1 MDDKIRLTNVRI
13 ETERLILKPINYSFA
28 NDIFKHFTNDITLYM
43 LPKPSQNIT
52 GIIEFIE
59 RSLNG
64 LNLGDNLQLVIIK
77 KSSNE
82 FLGCM
87 GLHKIGNRDPEL
99 GIWIK
104 KNAHGNEFGLEAIT
118 SLISWAKDN
127 ISFEYL
133 KYPVDKRNYAS
144 RRIPEQN
151 GGVIMKEYKEKNQK
165 GFELDEVEYWIY
177 K

>member
-1 MDDKIRLTNVRI
+1 MNKKLKLTDVNI
-13 ETERLILKPINYSFA
+13 ETERLILKPIDYSYA
-28 NDIFKHFTNDITLYM
+28 NDIFENFTNDITLYM
-43 LPKPSQNIT
+43 LPKPTQNII
-52 GIIEFIE
+52 GINEFIE

-64 LNLGDNLQLVIIK
+64 LNQGNNLQLIIIK
-77 KSSNE
+77 KSSSE
-82 FLGCM
+82 FLGCI
-87 GLHKIGNRDPEL
+87 GLHKIGNIDPEL
-99 GIWIK
+99 GIWLK
-104 KNAHGNEFGLEAIT
+104 ETAHRNKFGLEAIT
-118 SLISWAKDN
+118 SLISWAKNN